1 LLDKI
6 TIRLDKGVQINTM
19 ILLKWRN
26 AKQMEELIFDY
37 PHRQFKN
44 FEYTKKDKQ
53 LLRMLAEKKAAI
65 ASLPVHRE
73 KIDLWEKLNGLEQV
87 RPLVWINEIPW
98 HEMDYEDELKLQTTT
113 EFSQYLELR
122 LRKTLYQWDHMR
134 TDMIVE
140 SAIPCYIDHTNTWFG
155 ITEQVKIARTDKE
168 SEIYSREFTPQIKS
182 EEDIDKIKMPRV
194 EINRERT
201 EQKYGAMQDIFDG
214 ILKVEKRGVPG
225 FWFAPWDELI
235 RWWDV
240 QDALTD
246 MLLRPWLVHRA
257 MDRLTKAYLN
267 MLDQYEDLNLL
278 SLNNCNYRNGSG
290 GLGYAADLPR
300 RNYDPNHIS
309 AADLWGNGTAQIFS
323 DVSPKMHVE
332 FALEYEIQWM
342 KRFGLNYYGC
352 CEPLHK
358 KIDILE
364 KIPKLRKLSMSPW
377 VNLDEGAER
386 ISDKYVFSYKPSPA
400 IFTQGA
406 WDPGSVHARLLVDIR
421 RIRNCSV
428 EIIMKDIST
437 VKYRPQRL
445 WEWSKIAMDVAHGF
459 E

>member
-1 LLDKI
+1 M
-6 TIRLDKGVQINTM
+6 QINKM
-19 ILLKWRN
+19 ILF
-26 AKQMEELIFDY
+26 KQRKVINMEELIFDY
-37 PHRQFKN
+37 PHRKFKTI
-44 FEYTKKDKQ
+44 EYTKRDKQ
-53 LLRMLAEKKAAI
+53 ILRMLAEKKTEIAA
-65 ASLPVHRE
+65 LPLHKE
-73 KIDLWEKLNGLEQV
+73 KINLWKKLNGLEQV

-113 EFSQYLELR
+113 AFSQYLELR
-122 LRKTLYQWDHMR
+122 LRKTLYQWSHMR
-134 TDMIVE
+134 ADMIVE
-140 SAIPCYIDHTNTWFG
+140 SIMPCYIDHINTWFG
-155 ITEQVKIARTDKE
+155 ITEQVKIAKTDDA

-182 EEDIDKIKMPRV
+182 EEDIEKIKMPDV
-194 EINRERT
+194 EINKERT
-201 EQKYGAMQDIFDG
+201 EQKYQAMQDIFAG

-246 MLLRPWLVHRA
+246 MLLRPGLVHKA
-257 MDRLTKAYLN
+257 MDRLTKAYLK
-267 MLDQYEDLNLL
+267 MLDKYEELNLL

-290 GLGYAADLPR
+290 GLGYTADLPQKG
-300 RNYDPNHIS
+300 YDPNHIS

-342 KRFGLNYYGC
+342 QRFGLNYYGC

-364 KIPKLRKLSMSPW
+364 RIPKLRKLSMSPW
-377 VNLDEGAER
+377 INLEEGAQR
-386 ISDKYVFSYKPSPA
+386 IGDKYVFSYKPSPA
-400 IFTQGA
+400 IFTEGV
-406 WDPGSVHARLLVDIR
+406 WDLESVHTRLLDDISK
-421 RIRNCSV
+421 INNCRV

-437 VKYRPQRL
+437 VKYEPQRL
-445 WEWSKIAMDVAHGF
+445 WEWSKIAMDVAHRF